1 MKNKMIIESS
11 TPPSNTNTL
20 WLDISDK
27 NKSLKVFNNGK
38 WEEINNTTSRL
49 SDVVNTSEKA
59 INQALMDSLS
69 YGIRWKSG
77 DVTSVVR
84 VGNDTIR
91 RDNPIKAQEIITM
104 LDPSSLFFGDYTF
117 PYNRS
122 SQLTLDD
129 QGLILYTTNY
139 ILEDDAVQDNF
150 FGGFGR
156 IQLLT
161 KEGKLYVK
169 DYYENPTS
177 GLKIVD
183 PITEGTKEQNSVSEI
198 YLLEYTKYL
207 LGKVIIDTDGRP
219 MAEAQLDDESPALPD
234 GVYSCSVGEYIVRPT
249 SLEYYYYKHYIL
261 CPSFYIK
268 SFEDNGYKEIR
279 VSRYKID
286 DTWTEQKECII
297 TPTIFPYDNK
307 SGGVELSADIRNT
320 DEITYQPIQE
330 QYPVSHFLN
339 TESMNYCE
347 FSRIFLSLQ
356 FINAGIISR
365 DNINIIYYPFTLGNQ
380 VVLKGI
386 YVSSYDVKVVERDG
400 TSKFIPIHQGG
411 YAQYDGSKSNYFS
424 DYFLIDNG
432 VLIPMSDG
440 GNKNNYIG
448 IIENDGKAIIQ
459 QDETDETT
467 TFTILR
473 NEDRELKFLFSN
485 LTYPIQYT
493 ADSNILQNNLGTGLI
508 NIAYKE

>member
-1 MKNKMIIESS
+1 MKNKTIIESS

-20 WLDISDK
+20 WLDMSDK

-77 DVTSVVR
+77 DVTSIVR

-91 RDNPIKAQEIITM
+91 RDNPIELQEVISNMDIYTSYSNQYDSPYIAM
-104 LDPSSLFFGDYTF
+104 YGNDLIYQPSYYT
-117 PYNRS
+117 
-122 SQLTLDD
+122 
-129 QGLILYTTNY
+129 
-139 ILEDDAVQDNF
+139 EDDAIKDGNF
-150 FGGFGR
+150 QGYGR

-161 KEGKLYVK
+161 KEGQLYIK
-169 DYYENPTS
+169 DYILHPTS
-177 GLKIVD
+177 GYSMID

-198 YLLEYTKYL
+198 YLLNCTRYL
-207 LGKVIIDTDGRP
+207 LRKVIIDTDGRP
-219 MAEAQLDDESPALPD
+219 MAQAEEDEEGPALPD
-234 GVYSCSVGEYIVRPT
+234 GVYSCYVGEYIVRPT
-249 SLEYYYYKHYIL
+249 SLEDLYYRHIIL
-261 CPSFYIK
+261 CPTFYIK
-268 SFEDNGYKEIR
+268 SFKDNGYKEIR

-307 SGGVELSADIRNT
+307 RGGVELSADIRNIN
-320 DEITYQPIQE
+320 EITYQPIQA

-356 FINAGIISR
+356 FINAGIILR
-365 DNINIIYYPFTLGNQ
+365 DTIGTIYYPFTLGNQ

-386 YVSSYDVKVVERDG
+386 YVSTYDVKVVERDG
-400 TSKFIPIHQGG
+400 TSKFLPINQGG
-411 YAQYDGSKSNYFS
+411 YTQYDDSKSNYFS

-432 VLIPMSDG
+432 VLIPMSGG

-459 QDETDETT
+459 QDNTDETT

-473 NEDRELKFLFSN
+473 NKDRELKFLFSN

-493 ADSNILQNNLGTGLI
+493 ADSNILQDSLGTGLI
-508 NIAYKE
+508 NITYKE

>member
-1 MKNKMIIESS
+1 MKNKTIIESA

-20 WLDISDK
+20 WLDMSDK

-91 RDNPIKAQEIITM
+91 RDNPIKVQEVMSNMDMYTSYLNQQDSPYIANYDNDIIYQT
-104 LDPSSLFFGDYTF
+104 SYYS
-117 PYNRS
+117 
-122 SQLTLDD
+122 
-129 QGLILYTTNY
+129 
-139 ILEDDAVQDNF
+139 EDDAIKDPNF
-150 FGGFGR
+150 YGYGR

-161 KEGKLYVK
+161 KEGQLYIK
-169 DYYENPTS
+169 DYILGPTT
-177 GLKIVD
+177 GYYMID

-198 YLLEYTKYL
+198 YLLGYTRYL

-219 MAEAQLDDESPALPD
+219 MAQAEVDEEGPALPD
-234 GVYSCSVGEYIVRPT
+234 GVYSCYVGEYTVRPT
-249 SLEYYYYKHYIL
+249 SLESNYFRHTIL
-261 CPSFYIK
+261 CPTFYIK

-297 TPTIFPYDNK
+297 TPTIFPYDNER
-307 SGGVELSADIRNT
+307 GGVELSADIRNT
-320 DEITYQPIQE
+320 NEITYQPIQN

-356 FINAGIISR
+356 FINAGIIPR
-365 DNINIIYYPFTLGNQ
+365 DTINTIYYPFTLGNQ

-386 YVSSYDVKVVERDG
+386 YVSAYDVKVVERDG
-400 TSKFIPIHQGG
+400 TSKFLPNQEGF
-411 YAQYDGSKSNYFS
+411 AQYDESKSNYFN

-432 VLIPMSDG
+432 ILIPMSDG

-459 QDETDETT
+459 QDNTDETT

-473 NEDRELKFLFSN
+473 KDRELKFLFSN

-493 ADSNILQNNLGTGLI
+493 ADSNILQNNLGSGLI

>member
-1 MKNKMIIESS
+1 MKNKTIIESS

-91 RDNPIKAQEIITM
+91 RDNPIKMQEIITRQDHTSY
-104 LDPSSLFFGDYTF
+104 LNYYTF
-117 PYNRS
+117 PYNQS
-122 SQLTLDD
+122 PDLTLEDE
-129 QGLILYTTNY
+129 GLIRYTTNY
-139 ILEDDAVQDNF
+139 LSEDAAVQDNYF
-150 FGGFGR
+150 LGFGR

-169 DYYENPTS
+169 DYFEYPTNGS
-177 GLKIVD
+177 NIVD
-183 PITEGTKEQNSVSEI
+183 LITEGTKEQNSVSTI
-198 YLLEYTKYL
+198 YLLECTVYF

-234 GVYSCSVGEYIVRPT
+234 GVYSCSIQEYIVRPT
-249 SLEYYYYKHYIL
+249 SLEYSYYKHFIL
-261 CPSFYIK
+261 CPTFYIK
-268 SFEDNGYKEIR
+268 SFEDSGYKEIR

-286 DTWTEQKECII
+286 DTWTEQKKCVI
-297 TPTIFPYDNK
+297 TPTIFPYNNEK
-307 SGGVELSADIRNT
+307 GGVELSADIRNI
-320 DEITYQPIQE
+320 DEITYQPIQD

-356 FINAGIISR
+356 FINDGEISS
-365 DNINIIYYPFTLGNQ
+365 NSVYYPFTLGNQ

-411 YAQYDGSKSNYFS
+411 YAQYDDSKSNYFS

-473 NEDRELKFLFSN
+473 GAGPLKFLFSN

-493 ADSNILQNNLGTGLI
+493 ADSNILQNSLGTGLI

>member
-1 MKNKMIIESS
+1 MKNKTIIESS

-20 WLDISDK
+20 WLDMSDK

-91 RDNPIKAQEIITM
+91 RDNPIKVREIMTQ
-104 LDPSSLFFGDYTF
+104 LDLTVYGNLYTF
-117 PYNRS
+117 TNNSPD
-122 SQLTLDD
+122 LTLDD
-129 QGLILYTTNY
+129 NKLIRYTTNY
-139 ILEDDAVQDNF
+139 IKEDDAVQDNYF
-150 FGGFGR
+150 LGFGR

-169 DYYENPTS
+169 DYIEWPTN
-177 GLKIVD
+177 GMAIVD
-183 PITEGTKEQNSVSEI
+183 HITEGTKEQNSVSEI
-198 YLLEYTKYL
+198 YLLEVTKYY

-234 GVYSCSVGEYIVRPT
+234 GVYSCCVQEYIVRPT
-249 SLEYYYYKHYIL
+249 SLEYYQYYKHYIS
-261 CPSFYIK
+261 CPTFYIK

-307 SGGVELSADIRNT
+307 RGGVKLSAEIRNT

-347 FSRIFLSLQ
+347 FSRIFLSLE
-356 FINAGIISR
+356 FINDGEISS
-365 DNINIIYYPFTLGNQ
+365 NYIYYPFTLGNQ

-400 TSKFIPIHQGG
+400 TSKFLPNQWG
-411 YAQYDGSKSNYFS
+411 YAQYDDSKSNYFS

-432 VLIPMSDG
+432 ILIPMSDG
-440 GNKNNYIG
+440 GNKNNHTG

-459 QDETDETT
+459 QDNTDETT
-467 TFTILR
+467 TFTILK
-473 NEDRELKFLFSN
+473 NTGGTLKFLFSN

-493 ADSNILQNNLGTGLI
+493 ADSNIIENNLGTGLI
-508 NIAYKE
+508 NITYKE

>member
-1 MKNKMIIESS
+1 MKNKTIIESS

-20 WLDISDK
+20 WLDMSDK

-91 RDNPIKAQEIITM
+91 RDNPIKVQEVM
-104 LDPSSLFFGDYTF
+104 SDMDMYTGYLNQENL
-117 PYNRS
+117 PYIGKYDNTIVYQPIYYS
-122 SQLTLDD
+122 
-129 QGLILYTTNY
+129 
-139 ILEDDAVQDNF
+139 EDDALKDNSF
-150 FGGFGR
+150 SRGYGR

-161 KEGKLYVK
+161 KEGQLYIK
-169 DYYENPTS
+169 DYIPDPTT
-177 GLKIVD
+177 GYNMID

-198 YLLEYTKYL
+198 YLLNCTRYL

-219 MAEAQLDDESPALPD
+219 MAQAEIDEERPTLPD
-234 GVYSCSVGEYIVRPT
+234 GVYSCYVGEYIVRPT
-249 SLEYYYYKHYIL
+249 SLENYYFKHFIL
-261 CPSFYIK
+261 CPTFYIK
-268 SFEDNGYKEIR
+268 SFEDKGYKEIR

-307 SGGVELSADIRNT
+307 RGGVELSADIRNT

-347 FSRIFLSLQ
+347 FSRIFLSLE
-356 FINAGIISR
+356 FINDGEILR
-365 DNINIIYYPFTLGNQ
+365 DIIYYPFTLGNQ

-386 YVSSYDVKVVERDG
+386 YVSAYDVKVVERDG
-400 TSKFIPIHQGG
+400 TSKFLPNQQG
-411 YAQYDGSKSNYFS
+411 YTQYDDSKSNYFS

-432 VLIPMSDG
+432 ILIPMSDG

-448 IIENDGKAIIQ
+448 IIENDGKASIQ
-459 QDETDETT
+459 QDNTDETT

-473 NEDRELKFLFSN
+473 NKNRELKFLFSN

-493 ADSNILQNNLGTGLI
+493 TDSNIIKDNLGTGLI
-508 NIAYKE
+508 RIYYKQ

>member
-11 TPPSNTNTL
+11 IPPSNTNTL

-38 WEEINNTTSRL
+38 WEEIDNTTSRL

-91 RDNPIKAQEIITM
+91 RDNPIKVQEIITTM
-104 LDPSSLFFGDYTF
+104 KPFDIFFCDYTF
-117 PYNRS
+117 PYNGS

-129 QGLILYTTNY
+129 QGLIRYTTNY
-139 ILEDDAVQDNF
+139 LLEDDAVQDHF
-150 FGGFGR
+150 FRGFGR

-169 DYYENPTS
+169 DYFENPTN
-177 GLKIVD
+177 GMAIVD
-183 PITEGTKEQNSVSEI
+183 HITEGTKEQNSISEI
-198 YLLEYTKYL
+198 YLLEYTLYF

-219 MAEAQLDDESPALPD
+219 MAEVQLDDESPALPD
-234 GVYSCSVGEYIVRPT
+234 GVYSCSIQEYIVRPT
-249 SLEYYYYKHYIL
+249 SQEYYQYYKHFIL
-261 CPSFYIK
+261 CPTFYIK

-286 DTWTEQKECII
+286 DTWTEQKKCVI
-297 TPTIFPYDNK
+297 TPTIFPYDNER
-307 SGGVELSADIRNT
+307 GGVELSAEIRNT
-320 DEITYQPIQE
+320 DEINYQPIE
-330 QYPVSHFLN
+330 DQYPVSYFLN
-339 TESMNYCE
+339 TGSMNYCE

-356 FINAGIISR
+356 FINAGEISR
-365 DNINIIYYPFTLGNQ
+365 NSIYYPFTLGNQ

-386 YVSSYDVKVVERDG
+386 YVSAYNVKVVERDG

-411 YAQYDGSKSNYFS
+411 FALYDDSKSNYFN

-432 VLIPMSDG
+432 ILIPMSGG

-448 IIENDGKAIIQ
+448 IIENDGVAIIQ
-459 QDETDETT
+459 QDKTDETT

-473 NEDRELKFLFSN
+473 NKFLFSN

-493 ADSNILQNNLGTGLI
+493 EDSNILQNSLGTGLI
-508 NIAYKE
+508 NITYKE

>member
-1 MKNKMIIESS
+1 MKNKTIIESS

-20 WLDISDK
+20 WLDMSDK

-49 SDVVNTSEKA
+49 SDVVNTSETA

-84 VGNDTIR
+84 VGNDIIR
-91 RDNPIKAQEIITM
+91 RDNPIKVQEIMTSWDYAVHFNLYPFIYNSSYITV
-104 LDPSSLFFGDYTF
+104 DADK
-117 PYNRS
+117 
-122 SQLTLDD
+122 
-129 QGLILYTTNY
+129 LIRYIPNY
-139 ILEDDAVQDNF
+139 ISEDDAVRDYY

-169 DYYENPTS
+169 DYFENPTS
-177 GLKIVD
+177 GFKIVD
-183 PITEGTKEQNSVSEI
+183 TITEGTKEQNSVSEI
-198 YLLEYTKYL
+198 YLLEYTRYY
-207 LGKVIIDTDGRP
+207 LGKVIIDTDGIP
-219 MAEAQLDDESPALPD
+219 MAEAQLDDESPTLPD
-234 GVYSCSVGEYIVRPT
+234 GVYSCIVNEYIVRPT
-249 SLEYYYYKHYIL
+249 SLEYYQYYKHFIL
-261 CPSFYIK
+261 CPTFYIK

-286 DTWTEQKECII
+286 DTWTEQKECVI

-307 SGGVELSADIRNT
+307 KGGVELSTDIRNT
-320 DEITYQPIQE
+320 NEINYQPIE
-330 QYPVSHFLN
+330 DQYPVSYFLN

-356 FINAGIISR
+356 FINDGVISR
-365 DNINIIYYPFTLGNQ
+365 DTIYYPFTLGNQ

-386 YVSSYDVKVVERDG
+386 YISAYDVKVVERDG
-400 TSKFIPIHQGG
+400 TSKFLPNQWG
-411 YAQYDGSKSNYFS
+411 YAQYDDSKSNYFS

-432 VLIPMSDG
+432 ILIPMSDG
-440 GNKNNYIG
+440 GNKNNYVG

-459 QDETDETT
+459 QDNTDETT

-473 NEDRELKFLFSN
+473 KEDRTLKFLFSN

-493 ADSNILQNNLGTGLI
+493 ADSNILQNSLGTGLI
-508 NIAYKE
+508 NITYKK